1 MQSLRT
7 RLFERGSLP
16 LYALAH
22 SFLTPL
28 AYARARAPRI
38 THRLSTAVILALPA
52 SMATSFVKGTIPTT
66 RTSEKPLP
74 AVPLRDDVLDKLCD
88 TIEDKACSDGRSRL
102 IVTRVCGSRSV
113 GRGRVACV
121 AHRTHR
127 SIDRCDAG
135 SIGNVYIGNDD
146 ATVFEAM
153 KLYEELR
160 REMDSI
166 VLDAHVRILAG
177 MMEMRVGWR
186 LTARDD
192 G

>member
-1 MQSLRT
+1 M
-7 RLFERGSLP
+7 RG
-16 LYALAH
+16 
-22 SFLTPL
+22 TPN
-28 AYARARAPRI
+28 
-38 THRLSTAVILALPA
+38 S
-52 SMATSFVKGTIPTT
+52 
-66 RTSEKPLP
+66 
-74 AVPLRDDVLDKLCD
+74 
-88 TIEDKACSDGRSRL
+88 
-102 IVTRVCGSRSV
+102 
-113 GRGRVACV
+113 
-121 AHRTHR
+121 

-177 MMEMRVGWR
+177 MMEMRVGWC
-186 LTARDD
+186 LTGRDD